1 MKLICVFVIRIKY
14 QQQIEKRNRL
24 NFRSYVNMTYS
35 VRGTNGNA
43 GRQ

>member
-1 MKLICVFVIRIKY
+1 MKLICVFVIRIED
-14 QQQIEKRNRL
+14 QRQIEKRNRL

-35 VRGTNGNA
+35 GRGADGNA